1 MFLLSPFFYSSSLN
15 NDSKITLES
24 VRFIN
29 ILCLMGHSE
38 GYLVKA
44 LCYKPK
50 DREFESLMR
59 SPDFSIDLILPSA
72 RWP

>member
-1 MFLLSPFFYSSSLN
+1 MVLLSPLFYSPSLD

-38 GYLVKA
+38 AYLVEA

-50 DREFESLMR
+50 DRGFDSLMR